1 MRSVL
6 ALTLTTVLSAT
17 SCAAMARERTQVCDY
32 ELHYDV
38 RSDADGLSLL
48 KSDKERVRIE
58 RGQLRVDGQLVSLT
72 PSEQRRL
79 QHYARDLR
87 RFTQE
92 ATSVALEGVQIGLEG
107 ATVAVTTLTG
117 KPLAA
122 DTRARMQ
129 DLQRHFAERFDG
141 RLFSADSFGPDFDRE
156 IDASVDALIDEL
168 AEQALGGVGSMLSL
182 ALFAPSRLEARA
194 AQVEQQVTQQIQ
206 VRADV
211 LERRAEGLCKQVQT
225 LDGLENS
232 LGRFDLFS
240 IDGPSI

>member
-1 MRSVL
+1 MRSL
-6 ALTLTTVLSAT
+6 AFTLVILLSAT

-32 ELHYDV
+32 GLHYDV
-38 RSDADGLSLL
+38 RSDAEGLSLL
-48 KSDKERVRIE
+48 KSSHEQVRIE
-58 RGQLRVDGQLVSLT
+58 GERLWIGGEPVSLT

-107 ATVAVTTLTG
+107 ASVAVTTLTG

-122 DTRARMQ
+122 DTQARMQ
-129 DLQRHFAERFDG
+129 ELQRHFAERFDG

-182 ALFAPSRLEARA
+182 ALFAPSTLESRA

-240 IDGPSI
+240 VDEPSI

>member
-1 MRSVL
+1 MRSCL
-6 ALTLTTVLSAT
+6 ALTLVTLLSAT
-17 SCAAMARERTQVCDY
+17 SGAMARDSSQVCDY
-32 ELHYDV
+32 TLHYDV

-48 KSDKERVRIE
+48 RSDKEHVRIE
-58 RGQLRVDGQLVSLT
+58 REQLWIDGKPVPLT
-72 PSEQRRL
+72 QGEQRRL
-79 QHYARDLR
+79 RHYARDLR

-92 ATSVALEGVQIGLEG
+92 ASSVALEGVQIGLEG
-107 ATVAVTTLTG
+107 ASVAVTTLTG

-122 DTRARMQ
+122 DTQARMQ
-129 DLQRHFAERFDG
+129 ELQRHFAERFDG
-141 RLFSADSFGPDFDRE
+141 QYFSAEAFGPRFDRE
-156 IDASVDALIDEL
+156 IDASIEELVDEL
-168 AEQALGGVGSMLSL
+168 TEQALGGVGSLLSL

-240 IDGPSI
+240 VDGPSI